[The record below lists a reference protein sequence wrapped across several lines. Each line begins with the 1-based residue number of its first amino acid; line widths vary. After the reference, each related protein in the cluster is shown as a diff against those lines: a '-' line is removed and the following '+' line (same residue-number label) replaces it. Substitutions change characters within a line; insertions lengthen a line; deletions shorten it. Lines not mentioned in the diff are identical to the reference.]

1 LQKIED
7 EVLPNAL
14 MIGVD
19 YDLFW
24 TLNPKSLSP
33 FVKAFSLKQKHE
45 DALAWSQGIYIRL
58 AISSCLNKA
67 SKYPEKPMMADKI
80 KVEPEKPMSMEEI
93 KRRFMAHA
101 NDINIKFRKEVTNG

>member
-1 LQKIED
+1 
-7 EVLPNAL
+7 

-33 FVKAFSLKQKHE
+33 FVKAFSLKQKYD
-45 DALAWSQGIYIRL
+45 DAIAWSQGIYIRM
-58 AISSCLNKA
+58 AIGSCLSKNT
-67 SKYPEKPMMADKI
+67 KYPEKPMMADKVKI
-80 KVEPEKPMSMEEI
+80 EPPKPMTMEEI

-101 NDINIKFRKEVTNG
+101 NDINVKFGKEVNNG